1 MSSARLARRAAT
13 VSSGALALCLFSAG
27 VAAAD
32 TGLPPVPSP
41 NNVVTTIDQTVNQ
54 ATGTVTST
62 VTKTGS
68 SAPGAT
74 TPGSTTPGSTTP
86 TAAKPGATT
95 PTTRTPTTAK
105 KPVVSTAKKP
115 TVRPAAPAR
124 KPATPSSATTTS
136 YAAMMPAPVVG
147 DLALPPATG
156 VSLAAGQSPAV
167 APLLMPQVKP
177 VSPAALA
184 IEADKHTGPPI
195 RAILL
200 TLAIA
205 AAVGVGYEHV
215 RLVARGIPA

>member
-32 TGLPPVPSP
+32 TGLPPLPTP
-41 NNVVTTIDQTVNQ
+41 DNVVTTIDQTVKQ
-54 ATGTVTST
+54 VTST
-62 VTKTGS
+62 D
-68 SAPGAT
+68 PGT
-74 TPGSTTPGSTTP
+74 ITQPGSTTPGSTTP
-86 TAAKPGATT
+86 GTTTPGSTTPGSKT
-95 PTTRTPTTAK
+95 PTTKTPTTAK

-115 TVRPAAPAR
+115 TVRHAAPAR
-124 KPATPSSATTTS
+124 KPAAPSSATITS
-136 YAAMMPAPVVG
+136 YAAMMPAPMVG
-147 DLALPPATG
+147 DLALPPATS
-156 VSLAAGQSPAV
+156 VTSAAGQSPAV
-167 APLLMPQVKP
+167 APLLIPQVKQHI
-177 VSPAALA
+177 SQTALA

-215 RLVARGIPA
+215 RLVARGIRV